1 MAHEHGLP
9 SVPRGLSRELTIFLQ
24 GILRVL
30 SSMGGFGRGTE
41 KTRALRVSD
50 GQSAAAASAALAVG
64 AVATRHLSDG
74 AVTQSKLADLCVTES
89 KLADGCVT
97 ESKLAQ
103 SSVTAHA
110 IAGGAVTG
118 GALAAQCV
126 SADKL
131 ADNALP
137 ASMEGSARDGETVQ
151 IGEWYGAP
159 HVALLGFRVPLMD
172 GATLRVGIKNLREEA
187 GVWSFDAVALSDD
200 GEETEAQAARQGQ
213 ISWRA
218 SGIRRVADAK

>member
-9 SVPRGLSRELTIFLQ
+9 SVPRGLPRELTIFLQ

-50 GQSAAAASAALAVG
+50 GKSVAAAPAALDAG
-64 AVATRHLSDG
+64 AVATRHISDG
-74 AVTQSKLADLCVTES
+74 AVTQSKLADLCVTE
-89 KLADGCVT
+89 G
-97 ESKLAQ
+97 KLAQ
-103 SSVTAHA
+103 SSVTARA

-118 GALAAQCV
+118 EALAAQCV

-137 ASMEGSARDGETVQ
+137 ASMEGSARDGEAVQ
-151 IGEWYGAP
+151 IGTWYGAP

-187 GVWSFDAVALSDD
+187 GVWSFDAVAQSDS
-200 GEETEAQAARQGQ
+200 GEETEAQAERQGE

>member
-9 SVPRGLSRELTIFLQ
+9 SVPRGLPRELTIFLQ

-50 GQSAAAASAALAVG
+50 GKTVAAPAALGAG
-64 AVATRHLSDG
+64 AVATRHINDG
-74 AVTQSKLADLCVTES
+74 AVTQSKLADLCVTE
-89 KLADGCVT
+89 G
-97 ESKLAQ
+97 KLAQ
-103 SSVTAHA
+103 SSVTAFA

-118 GALAAQCV
+118 EALAAQCV

-137 ASMEGSARDGETVQ
+137 ASMEGSARDGEAVQ
-151 IGEWYGAP
+151 IGKWYGAP

-172 GATLRVGIKNLREEA
+172 GATHLRAGIKNLREEA
-187 GVWSFDAVALSDD
+187 GVWRFDAVAHMSD
-200 GEETEAQAARQGQ
+200 GEETEAQAERQGE